1 LSNNGNGECEYSLW
15 DVYPFAD
22 FITYPSLYEGFGNAF
37 LEAIYFKKPILI
49 NRYATFVRD
58 IEPLGFD
65 LAVMDGYLSRKTV
78 QSVVEILEKPE
89 RRKQMVNY
97 NYKVATRHY
106 SYSVLRTRLNTI
118 LNYFFG
124 SDVRGL
130 SGKATFPIYEG
141 MDIASHQTPHRHFDS
156 HSFPRRSV

>member
-1 LSNNGNGECEYSLW
+1 MAGNGNGEAGYSLW

-65 LAVMDGYLSRKTV
+65 VAVMDGFLTKKTV
-78 QSVVEILEKPE
+78 KKIKLILESSE
-89 RRKQMVNY
+89 RREHMVNH
-97 NYKVATRHY
+97 NYKIAARHY
-106 SYSVLRTRLNTI
+106 SYSVLCNQLNAA
-118 LNYFFG
+118 LCSFFG
-124 SDVRGL
+124 NSVIQL
-130 SGKATFPIYEG
+130 SGAMQFFENNAHLNIEP
-141 MDIASHQTPHRHFDS
+141 HQVEYQYLDN
-156 HSFPRRSV
+156 

>member
-1 LSNNGNGECEYSLW
+1 LAGNGNGEAGYTLW

-65 LAVMDGYLSRKTV
+65 LTVMDGFISKKTV
-78 QSVVEILEKPE
+78 QKIKLIIESSE
-89 RRKQMVNY
+89 RREQMVNH
-97 NYKVATRHY
+97 NYKIAARHY
-106 SYSVLRTRLNTI
+106 SYSVLCSQLNAA
-118 LNYFFG
+118 LSSLFG
-124 SDVRGL
+124 NSITQL
-130 SGKATFPIYEG
+130 SGAIEIFKNNTFSNLET
-141 MDIASHQTPHRHFDS
+141 HQVEYKHLDN
-156 HSFPRRSV
+156 